1 MKKIINP
8 WKDMEGYNCFGC
20 SPDNEAGVRME
31 FYEDGDEVVSI
42 WKPRPEY
49 QGWLNTLH
57 GGIQSVLLDEI
68 CGWVVFRKLQTGGVT
83 SKMET
88 RFRKSISTNDTHV
101 VLRASLR
108 EQKRNIAIIEAR
120 LYNSMGELCTEATCT
135 YFTFPKEKAE
145 AEFGDVMFSLI
156 NAARLYK
163 INPDN
168 ALELTNQ
175 KFIRRFNYLEEH
187 TIKQGK
193 NLKDMTLEEMDAIW
207 NEAKK
212 EAK

>member
-1 MKKIINP
+1 MTNIERLIERLYESKPDKEEYDMKKIINP

-101 VLRASLR
+101 VLRLKSSLLLLPYEAMR
-108 EQKRNIAIIEAR
+108 MRLHLRAGITLKEIES
-120 LYNSMGELCTEATCT
+120 NC
-135 YFTFPKEKAE
+135 
-145 AEFGDVMFSLI
+145 
-156 NAARLYK
+156 
-163 INPDN
+163 
-168 ALELTNQ
+168 
-175 KFIRRFNYLEEH
+175 
-187 TIKQGK
+187 
-193 NLKDMTLEEMDAIW
+193 LKKVRKL
-207 NEAKK
+207 
-212 EAK
+212 